1 MSASIIA
8 VVGEK
13 GGTGKSTL
21 AQSLGVYFLNKGVD
35 VVLVD
40 TDIPQRTTGD
50 WADTRNENSSL
61 NPINIVEKT
70 GNILHTLKDLASRY
84 MVVIVDCG
92 GHDNEATRSA
102 VAMAN
107 VAIFPFRPKRR
118 DLKTLAKMD
127 SLVREAKITNQK
139 LIVRALITQGP
150 NLPTQEPRIAEAKA
164 VCNSFGIQ
172 PMKALTYHRNAYDDC
187 EESGMTVLEYSDEK
201 AKAEMLAIGKETEEL
216 LK

>member
-1 MSASIIA
+1 MSGFIIA

-21 AQSLGVYFLNKGVD
+21 AQSLGVYFLKKGTD

-50 WADTRNENSSL
+50 WADTRNENPSL
-61 NPINIVEKT
+61 KPINIVEKT
-70 GNILHTLKDLASRY
+70 GNILHTLKDLANRY
-84 MVVIVDCG
+84 TMVIVDCG

-102 VAMAN
+102 AAMAN
-107 VAIFPFRPKRR
+107 IAIFPFRPKRR

-127 SLVREAKITNQK
+127 SLVREAKITNPN
-139 LIVRALITQGP
+139 LIVRSIITQGP
-150 NLPTQEPRIAEAKA
+150 TLPTQEPRITEAKA
-164 VCNSFGIQ
+164 VCNSFGIP
-172 PMKALTYHRNAYDDC
+172 PMQAVTFHRNAYDDC

-201 AKAEMLAIGKETEEL
+201 AKVEMQAIGEEIEEL